1 MNKKIQ
7 IIRGLSII
15 AVIVIHTYNTY
26 AWGGYGVI
34 IRPLVN
40 FAVGMFI
47 FLSGYL
53 TKENENG
60 VYRDIIYR
68 RIKKIIVPYIIWSFI
83 FAIVNRRINTFI
95 PDVFMSKCNGIYY
108 FILVYIQM
116 VLLIPVTFKL
126 LRSRFSKLGWF
137 VTPISIFL
145 IRYISL
151 WFNIELGFPFQG
163 ELFVFWFGFYY
174 LGVSLKN
181 GYINLQLSPKC
192 LTNLC
197 LFSLVIQGVEGFIWY
212 WMGNFDMATTQLKMS
227 SIITTGLFCI
237 SAYIYIE
244 AGDLNLNEQPVVL
257 KKFLKVLGDNSFGI
271 YLCHMLIIRI
281 LNVIILIVIRGKG
294 KNRMTYH
301 QLMLENQQ
309 LLARKL
315 LERVAEEGLSSG
327 QPKVLEFLLEHDGCM
342 QKEIAHACSVEAA
355 SVTSL
360 LNKMERDG
368 LVQRKI
374 PQDNRRVSQVW
385 LTEAGRQ
392 KAQMVRDTFTRLEER
407 LFKGFTSRERQ
418 SLLDMLQRI
427 QENLKEDG
435 SRE

>member
-1 MNKKIQ
+1 M
-7 IIRGLSII
+7 
-15 AVIVIHTYNTY
+15 
-26 AWGGYGVI
+26 
-34 IRPLVN
+34 VN

-137 VTPISIFL
+137 VTPVSIFL

-392 KAQMVRDTFTRLEER
+392 KAQMVRDTFTKLEER

>member
-7 IIRGLSII
+7 IMRGLSII
-15 AVIVIHTYNTY
+15 AVIVIHTYNTNTY
-26 AWGGYGVI
+26 AWGGYGVA
-34 IRPLVN
+34 IRPFVN

-126 LRSRFSKLGWF
+126 LQSRFSKLGWF
-137 VTPISIFL
+137 VTPVSIFL

-181 GYINLQLSPKC
+181 RYINLQLSKKY

-227 SIITTGLFCI
+227 SIITTGLCCI
-237 SAYIYIE
+237 RAYIYIE
-244 AGDLNLNEQPVVL
+244 AGDLNLNEQPVIL

-271 YLCHMLIIRI
+271 YLSHMLIIRI
-281 LNVIILIVIRGKG
+281 LNKLVPMVNIFPINAIFVIMISTVCVMMAHRILGK
-294 KNRMTYH
+294 
-301 QLMLENQQ
+301 
-309 LLARKL
+309 
-315 LERVAEEGLSSG
+315 
-327 QPKVLEFLLEHDGCM
+327 
-342 QKEIAHACSVEAA
+342 HAYIIGV
-355 SVTSL
+355 
-360 LNKMERDG
+360 
-368 LVQRKI
+368 
-374 PQDNRRVSQVW
+374 
-385 LTEAGRQ
+385 
-392 KAQMVRDTFTRLEER
+392 
-407 LFKGFTSRERQ
+407 
-418 SLLDMLQRI
+418 
-427 QENLKEDG
+427 
-435 SRE
+435 

>member
-7 IIRGLSII
+7 IMRGLSII
-15 AVIVIHTYNTY
+15 AVIVIHTYNTNTY
-26 AWGGYGVI
+26 AWGGYGVA
-34 IRPLVN
+34 IRPFVN

-126 LRSRFSKLGWF
+126 LQSRFSKLGWF
-137 VTPISIFL
+137 VTPVSIFL

-181 GYINLQLSPKC
+181 RYINLQLSKKY

-237 SAYIYIE
+237 RAYIYIE
-244 AGDLNLNEQPVVL
+244 ADDLNLNEQPVIL

-271 YLCHMLIIRI
+271 YLSHMLIIKILNKLVPMANIFPINAIFVIMISTVCVMMAHRI
-281 LNVIILIVIRGKG
+281 LGKHAYVIGV
-294 KNRMTYH
+294 
-301 QLMLENQQ
+301 
-309 LLARKL
+309 
-315 LERVAEEGLSSG
+315 
-327 QPKVLEFLLEHDGCM
+327 
-342 QKEIAHACSVEAA
+342 
-355 SVTSL
+355 
-360 LNKMERDG
+360 
-368 LVQRKI
+368 
-374 PQDNRRVSQVW
+374 
-385 LTEAGRQ
+385 
-392 KAQMVRDTFTRLEER
+392 
-407 LFKGFTSRERQ
+407 
-418 SLLDMLQRI
+418 
-427 QENLKEDG
+427 
-435 SRE
+435 

>member
-7 IIRGLSII
+7 IMRGLSII

-26 AWGGYGVI
+26 AWGYGVI

-53 TKENENG
+53 KKENENG

-137 VTPISIFL
+137 VTPVSIFL

-244 AGDLNLNEQPVVL
+244 AGDLNLNEQPVV
-257 KKFLKVLGDNSFGI
+257 
-271 YLCHMLIIRI
+271 
-281 LNVIILIVIRGKG
+281 
-294 KNRMTYH
+294 
-301 QLMLENQQ
+301 
-309 LLARKL
+309 
-315 LERVAEEGLSSG
+315 
-327 QPKVLEFLLEHDGCM
+327 
-342 QKEIAHACSVEAA
+342 
-355 SVTSL
+355 
-360 LNKMERDG
+360 
-368 LVQRKI
+368 
-374 PQDNRRVSQVW
+374 
-385 LTEAGRQ
+385 
-392 KAQMVRDTFTRLEER
+392 
-407 LFKGFTSRERQ
+407 
-418 SLLDMLQRI
+418 
-427 QENLKEDG
+427 
-435 SRE
+435 

>member
-7 IIRGLSII
+7 IMRGLSII

-95 PDVFMSKCNGIYY
+95 PDVFMSKSNGIYY

-137 VTPISIFL
+137 VTPVSIFL

-281 LNVIILIVIRGKG
+281 LNKLVPMANVFPINAIFVIMISTVCVMMAHRILGK
-294 KNRMTYH
+294 
-301 QLMLENQQ
+301 
-309 LLARKL
+309 
-315 LERVAEEGLSSG
+315 
-327 QPKVLEFLLEHDGCM
+327 
-342 QKEIAHACSVEAA
+342 HAYIIGV
-355 SVTSL
+355 
-360 LNKMERDG
+360 
-368 LVQRKI
+368 
-374 PQDNRRVSQVW
+374 
-385 LTEAGRQ
+385 
-392 KAQMVRDTFTRLEER
+392 
-407 LFKGFTSRERQ
+407 
-418 SLLDMLQRI
+418 
-427 QENLKEDG
+427 
-435 SRE
+435 

>member
-1 MNKKIQ
+1 M
-7 IIRGLSII
+7 RG
-15 AVIVIHTYNTY
+15 
-26 AWGGYGVI
+26 GGYGVI
-34 IRPLVN
+34 IRPLVIL
-40 FAVGMFI
+40 AVGMFI

-68 RIKKIIVPYIIWSFI
+68 RIKKIIVPYILWSFV

-137 VTPISIFL
+137 VTPVSIFL

-181 GYINLQLSPKC
+181 RYINLQLSKKC

-237 SAYIYIE
+237 RAYIYIE
-244 AGDLNLNEQPVVL
+244 DGDLNLNEQPVIL
-257 KKFLKVLGDNSFGI
+257 KKFLIVLGDNSFGI
-271 YLCHMLIIRI
+271 YLSHMLIIRI
-281 LNVIILIVIRGKG
+281 LNKLVPMANIFPINAIFVIMISTVCVMMAHRILGKHAYVIG
-294 KNRMTYH
+294 
-301 QLMLENQQ
+301 
-309 LLARKL
+309 
-315 LERVAEEGLSSG
+315 V
-327 QPKVLEFLLEHDGCM
+327 
-342 QKEIAHACSVEAA
+342 
-355 SVTSL
+355 
-360 LNKMERDG
+360 
-368 LVQRKI
+368 
-374 PQDNRRVSQVW
+374 
-385 LTEAGRQ
+385 
-392 KAQMVRDTFTRLEER
+392 
-407 LFKGFTSRERQ
+407 
-418 SLLDMLQRI
+418 
-427 QENLKEDG
+427 
-435 SRE
+435 

>member
-15 AVIVIHTYNTY
+15 AVIVIHTYNTNTY
-26 AWGGYGVI
+26 AWGGYGVA
-34 IRPLVN
+34 IRPFVN

-126 LRSRFSKLGWF
+126 LQSRFSKLGWF
-137 VTPISIFL
+137 VTPVSIFL

-181 GYINLQLSPKC
+181 RYINLQLSKKY

-237 SAYIYIE
+237 RAYIYIE
-244 AGDLNLNEQPVVL
+244 ADDLNLNEQPVIL

-271 YLCHMLIIRI
+271 YLSHMLIIKILNKLVPMANIFPINAIFVIMISTVCVMMAHRI
-281 LNVIILIVIRGKG
+281 LGKHAYVIGV
-294 KNRMTYH
+294 
-301 QLMLENQQ
+301 
-309 LLARKL
+309 
-315 LERVAEEGLSSG
+315 
-327 QPKVLEFLLEHDGCM
+327 
-342 QKEIAHACSVEAA
+342 
-355 SVTSL
+355 
-360 LNKMERDG
+360 
-368 LVQRKI
+368 
-374 PQDNRRVSQVW
+374 
-385 LTEAGRQ
+385 
-392 KAQMVRDTFTRLEER
+392 
-407 LFKGFTSRERQ
+407 
-418 SLLDMLQRI
+418 
-427 QENLKEDG
+427 
-435 SRE
+435 

>member
-7 IIRGLSII
+7 IMRGLSII
-15 AVIVIHTYNTY
+15 AVIVIHTYNTNTY
-26 AWGGYGVI
+26 AWGGYGVA
-34 IRPLVN
+34 IRPFVN

-137 VTPISIFL
+137 VTPVSIFL

-181 GYINLQLSPKC
+181 RYINLQLSKKY

-237 SAYIYIE
+237 RAYIYIE
-244 AGDLNLNEQPVVL
+244 ADDLNLNEQPVIL
-257 KKFLKVLGDNSFGI
+257 KKILKVLGDNSFGI
-271 YLCHMLIIRI
+271 YLSHMLIIRI
-281 LNVIILIVIRGKG
+281 LNKLVPMANIFPINAIFVIMISTVCVMMAHRILGKHAYVIG
-294 KNRMTYH
+294 
-301 QLMLENQQ
+301 
-309 LLARKL
+309 
-315 LERVAEEGLSSG
+315 V
-327 QPKVLEFLLEHDGCM
+327 
-342 QKEIAHACSVEAA
+342 
-355 SVTSL
+355 
-360 LNKMERDG
+360 
-368 LVQRKI
+368 
-374 PQDNRRVSQVW
+374 
-385 LTEAGRQ
+385 
-392 KAQMVRDTFTRLEER
+392 
-407 LFKGFTSRERQ
+407 
-418 SLLDMLQRI
+418 
-427 QENLKEDG
+427 
-435 SRE
+435 

>member
-7 IIRGLSII
+7 IMRGLSII

-26 AWGGYGVI
+26 AWGGDGVI

-68 RIKKIIVPYIIWSFI
+68 RIKKIIVPYIIWSFV

-95 PDVFMSKCNGIYY
+95 PDIFMSKCNGIYY

-116 VLLIPVTFKL
+116 VLLIPATFKL

-137 VTPISIFL
+137 VTPVSIFL

-181 GYINLQLSPKC
+181 RYINLQLSKKC

-237 SAYIYIE
+237 RAYIYIE
-244 AGDLNLNEQPVVL
+244 DGDLNLNEQPVIL
-257 KKFLKVLGDNSFGI
+257 KKFLIVLGDNSFGI
-271 YLCHMLIIRI
+271 YLSHMLIIRI
-281 LNVIILIVIRGKG
+281 LNKLVPMANIFPINAIFVIMISIVCVMMAHRILGKHAYVIG
-294 KNRMTYH
+294 
-301 QLMLENQQ
+301 
-309 LLARKL
+309 
-315 LERVAEEGLSSG
+315 V
-327 QPKVLEFLLEHDGCM
+327 
-342 QKEIAHACSVEAA
+342 
-355 SVTSL
+355 
-360 LNKMERDG
+360 
-368 LVQRKI
+368 
-374 PQDNRRVSQVW
+374 
-385 LTEAGRQ
+385 
-392 KAQMVRDTFTRLEER
+392 
-407 LFKGFTSRERQ
+407 
-418 SLLDMLQRI
+418 
-427 QENLKEDG
+427 
-435 SRE
+435 